1 VNSSRE
7 SANFSSLAKV
17 IANKVPEATIAF
29 WVIKIL
35 CTTIGETAAD
45 FLNTN
50 LHLGLTGTTLVMLV
64 FLVAALIAQ
73 FKSNTYAPIRY
84 WAVVVLVSVVGT
96 LITDNLTDNFG
107 VSLITTTAI
116 FSVLLAA
123 VFGAWYAVE
132 KTLSIHAINTVRRE
146 MFYWLTILCT
156 FALGTASGDLISER
170 LNWGYFTAAVFF
182 AAIIAVITFA
192 HKAFGLNAVFAF
204 WIAYIVTRPLGASI
218 GDLLSQSKSDGG
230 LGLGTVGTSALFFV
244 AICVS
249 VYFLMRTTEHIE
261 SSNQ

>member
-1 VNSSRE
+1 MNSSIA
-7 SANFSSLAKV
+7 SPNFSSLARV
-17 IANKVPEATIAF
+17 IANKVPEATVAF

-50 LHLGLTGTTLVMLV
+50 LHLGLTGTTLVMSA
-64 FLVAALIAQ
+64 FLLAAIIAQ
-73 FKSNTYAPIRY
+73 YKSVTYKPIRY
-84 WAVVVLVSVVGT
+84 WAVVVLFSVVGT

-107 VSLITTTAI
+107 VSLITTTVI

-123 VFGAWYAVE
+123 VFGAWYSVE

-146 MFYWLTILCT
+146 TFYWLTILCT

-192 HKAFGLNAVFAF
+192 HKVFGLNAVSAF

-218 GDLLSQSKSDGG
+218 GDLLSQSKTDGG
-230 LGLGTVGTSALFFV
+230 FGLGTVGTSGLFFV
-244 AICVS
+244 AIFSS
-249 VYFLMRTTEHIE
+249 VIYLTRTTKHIVK
-261 SSNQ
+261 SQS